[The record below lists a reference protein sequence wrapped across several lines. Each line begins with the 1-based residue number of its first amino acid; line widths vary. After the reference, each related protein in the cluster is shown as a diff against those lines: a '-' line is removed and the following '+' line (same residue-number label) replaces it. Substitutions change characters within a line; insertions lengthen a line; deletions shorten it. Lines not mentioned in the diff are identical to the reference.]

1 MKVKIGVYKYVEEE
15 IEMEETEEMRFLR
28 DLDYYNA
35 SDEEQD
41 RHDDTVEKF
50 YNELV
55 DKDLITGEICC
66 LYLDDTFV
74 AEW

>member
-1 MKVKIGVYKYVEEE
+1 MKVKIGVVKYVEEE

-35 SDEEQD
+35 SDEERD
-41 RHDDTVEKF
+41 RHDNTVEKF

-55 DKDLITGEICC
+55 DKNLITGEICC
-66 LYLDDTFV
+66 LYLDDTFL

>member
-1 MKVKIGVYKYVEEE
+1 MKIKVGVHKYVEEE

-35 SDEEQD
+35 SDEERD

-55 DKDLITGEICC
+55 DKDLITGDICC

>member
-1 MKVKIGVYKYVEEE
+1 MKVKVGVYKYVEEE

-28 DLDYYNA
+28 DLDYDNA
-35 SDEEQD
+35 DYTEQD
-41 RHDDTVEKF
+41 KHDDTVNKF
-50 YNELV
+50 CEELINKNLV
-55 DKDLITGEICC
+55 NGKICC

>member
-1 MKVKIGVYKYVEEE
+1 MKVKIGVVKYVEEE

-28 DLDYYNA
+28 ALDYYNA
-35 SDEEQD
+35 SDEERD
-41 RHDDTVEKF
+41 KHHDTVDKF
-50 YNELV
+50 YDELV
-55 DKDLITGEICC
+55 NKNLITGEICC

>member
-1 MKVKIGVYKYVEEE
+1 MKVKIGLYKYVEEE

-28 DLDYYNA
+28 DLDYYEA
-35 SDEEQD
+35 SDEERD
-41 RHDDTVEKF
+41 RHDDVVDKF

-55 DKDLITGEICC
+55 NKNLITGEICC

>member
-15 IEMEETEEMRFLR
+15 IEMEETEEMRFMR
-28 DLDYYNA
+28 DLDYYEA
-35 SDEEQD
+35 SDEERD

-50 YNELV
+50 YNKLV
-55 DKDLITGEICC
+55 DKNLITGEICC

>member
-1 MKVKIGVYKYVEEE
+1 MKVKVGVYKYVEEE

-28 DLDYYNA
+28 DFDYDNA
-35 SDEEQD
+35 DYTEQD
-41 RHDDTVEKF
+41 RHDDTVNNFCE
-50 YNELV
+50 ELINKNLV
-55 DKDLITGEICC
+55 NGKICC

>member
-1 MKVKIGVYKYVEEE
+1 MKVKIGLYKYVEEE

-28 DLDYYNA
+28 DLDYCNA

-41 RHDDTVEKF
+41 KHDDAVDKF

-55 DKDLITGEICC
+55 NKNLITGEICC

>member
-1 MKVKIGVYKYVEEE
+1 MKVKIGLYKYVEEE
-15 IEMEETEEMRFLR
+15 IEMEETEEMRFMR
-28 DLDYYNA
+28 DFDYDNA

-41 RHDDTVEKF
+41 RHDDAVDKF

-55 DKDLITGEICC
+55 NKNLITDEICC

>member
-1 MKVKIGVYKYVEEE
+1 MKVKIGVVKYVEEE

-41 RHDDTVEKF
+41 RYDDTVEKF

-55 DKDLITGEICC
+55 DKNLITGEICC

>member
-1 MKVKIGVYKYVEEE
+1 MKVKVGVYKYVEEE

-28 DLDYYNA
+28 DLDYDNA
-35 SDEEQD
+35 NYTEQD
-41 RHDDTVEKF
+41 KHDDTVNKF
-50 YNELV
+50 CEELINKNLV
-55 DKDLITGEICC
+55 NGKICC

>member
-1 MKVKIGVYKYVEEE
+1 MKVKIGLYKYVEEE

-28 DLDYYNA
+28 DLDYCNA

-41 RHDDTVEKF
+41 RYDDAVDKF

-55 DKDLITGEICC
+55 NKNLITGEICC